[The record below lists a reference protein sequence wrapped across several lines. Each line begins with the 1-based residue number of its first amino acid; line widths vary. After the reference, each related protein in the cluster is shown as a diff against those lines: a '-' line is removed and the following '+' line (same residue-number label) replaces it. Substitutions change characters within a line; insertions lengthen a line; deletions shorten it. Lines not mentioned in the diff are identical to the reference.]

1 MNGARSTPSET
12 RAAVTELT
20 AFVQRYPNEA
30 ASALYPEAAQRLRE
44 AKDRLADHDYQVGFF
59 YLRSRMSVVGAID
72 RFNAILKSD
81 PEYTRRDAVYYN
93 MAQALLLLE
102 QPAAAIPYLDK
113 LVKEFEVSEYLA
125 KAQQQLEELK
135 GQMQAEIK
143 K

>member
-1 MNGARSTPSET
+1 
-12 RAAVTELT
+12 
-20 AFVQRYPNEA
+20 
-30 ASALYPEAAQRLRE
+30 
-44 AKDRLADHDYQVGFF
+44 
-59 YLRSRMSVVGAID
+59 VVGAID

-113 LVKEFEVSEYLA
+113 LVKEFEVSEYLV